1 MRVGRGLGGGKFGLG
16 AEPGEGFVDAF
27 LKGELG
33 GTEDGISF
41 AHWGDV
47 VGDHAAVS
55 GGGDIEGFA
64 R

>member
-33 GTEDGISF
+33 GAEDGVGF
-41 AHWGDV
+41 VHRGHV
-47 VGDHAAVS
+47 VGHHAAVS
-55 GGGDIEGFA
+55 G
-64 R
+64 